1 MKRRKLKKWVENTL
15 YFLLMISL
23 LISSIDFQNTLVF
36 VFSKIFGVLNV
47 FLITLALKLGG
58 NI

>member
-36 VFSKIFGVLNV
+36 VFSKIFGVLHV
-47 FLITLALKLGG
+47 FLITLTLKLGG

>member
-1 MKRRKLKKWVENTL
+1 MKRRKLKKWVEDTL

-47 FLITLALKLGG
+47 FLITLTLKLGG

>member
-23 LISSIDFQNTLVF
+23 LMSSIDFQNTLVF

-47 FLITLALKLGG
+47 FLITLTLKLGG

>member
-36 VFSKIFGVLNV
+36 VFSKIFGVLNI
-47 FLITLALKLGG
+47 FLITLTLKLGG

>member
-15 YFLLMISL
+15 YFSLMISL

-47 FLITLALKLGG
+47 FLITLTLKLGG

>member
-47 FLITLALKLGG
+47 FLITLTLKLGG